1 MNSTGFNIGNIALLV
16 VFILLIYFMMIRPQ
30 KKKEK
35 ADAEMRSALAV
46 GDEIMTIGGVIGK
59 IVKITDKTVVITTG
73 AEKNKIEFIKTA
85 IASVNKGQ
93 GGSSSAKKA
102 AKNTEEVQEEKAPN
116 RDKKVAPKKLTKKA
130 AEETEAKAEVEA
142 VAEDT
147 AE

>member
-1 MNSTGFNIGNIALLV
+1 MQGFQIGNVMLLV

-35 ADAEMRSALAV
+35 ADAAMRSALAV

-59 IVKITDKTVVITTG
+59 ITKITDKTVVITTG
-73 AEKNKIEFIKTA
+73 AEKTKIEFIKTA

-102 AKNTEEVQEEKAPN
+102 SKQPEEVVEEKAPN
-116 RDKKVAPKKLTKKA
+116 RDKKVAPKKLTKKS
-130 AEETEAKAEVEA
+130 AEETAVEP
-142 VAEDT
+142 VVEEIT
-147 AE
+147 EEK

>member
-1 MNSTGFNIGNIALLV
+1 MPVGNIILLV
-16 VFILLIYFMMIRPQ
+16 VFIALIYFMMIRPQ

-35 ADAEMRSALAV
+35 ADAEMRNSLSV

-93 GGSSSAKKA
+93 GGGNTAAKKPS
-102 AKNTEEVQEEKAPN
+102 KKEEAVEEKTPD
-116 RDKKVAPKKLTKKA
+116 REKKVTPKKLGKKSDDA
-130 AEETEAKAEVEA
+130 AKAEEKVE
-142 VAEDT
+142 E
-147 AE
+147 